1 MAEAVTPR
9 ESAIAMVQKI
19 MDGDCYNDAE
29 IDRTLEALDRGLG
42 CPSGYVSDLIYSIY
56 SPDEPEPTAAE
67 VVELALA
74 HRPFAL

>member
-1 MAEAVTPR
+1 M
-9 ESAIAMVQKI
+9 QKI
-19 MDGDCYNDAE
+19 MDGDCADDAE

-42 CPSGYVSDLIYSIY
+42 CPSGYVSDLVHW
-56 SPDEPEPTAAE
+56 PDGPEPTAAE

>member
-1 MAEAVTPR
+1 MAEAVMTR
-9 ESAIAMVQKI
+9 ESALAMVQKI

-42 CPSGYVSDLIYSIY
+42 CPSGYVSDLIYSA
-56 SPDEPEPTAAE
+56 DGPEPTAAE

>member
-1 MAEAVTPR
+1 MAEAVMTR

-19 MDGDCYNDAE
+19 LDGDCYNDAE

-42 CPSGYVSDLIYSIY
+42 CPSGYASDLIYS
-56 SPDEPEPTAAE
+56 PDGPEPTAAE

>member
-1 MAEAVTPR
+1 
-9 ESAIAMVQKI
+9 MVQKI
-19 MDGDCYNDAE
+19 MDGDCYDAE

-42 CPSGYVSDLIYSIY
+42 CPSGYVSDLIYSA
-56 SPDEPEPTAAE
+56 DGPEPTAAE